1 MTPLLLG
8 LLLAAPTP
16 AAASSDAVTSALAQA
31 GPGTR
36 IGLLVSDDQGREI
49 VAIRPDE
56 RFVPASNTKIFTT
69 AAAFATLDMTAAD
82 GGGGAEVRLEGR
94 DVVLVGHGDARLS
107 SAADCRVDCLAQ
119 LARAVAARTHVVD
132 DVIGDDSAFPDER
145 WPQGMSWNNQAG
157 RYGTAISALTIDDNV
172 VELAVVPGALGASPA
187 ITGDGYY
194 RIENRAITVAG
205 GTTALDVTRLPGS
218 DTLRITGTVGAGA
231 APRPLLVGLDD
242 PAYRA
247 AWRLARLLRENGV
260 RVTGSVTVRHRPLSP
275 ADDPEVRGSA
285 PAPRPPAPPAALA
298 RLTPPPL
305 GDDARLTN
313 KVSQNLHAELFLR
326 RVAAATG
333 SGSVADGRAA
343 VIRMLSAIGVPR
355 WQYDFADGSGMS
367 SYNRVTPRATIAV
380 LRWIAA
386 QPWGAAWRATLPVG
400 GVDGTLAAR
409 FHATALD
416 GRLFAKTGSL
426 NATNAV
432 SGYLTAASGHVLTF
446 AAFANDVP
454 GDASATKAIDAALLA
469 VAATH

>member
-1 MTPLLLG
+1 MLLG
-8 LLLAAPTP
+8 LLLAAPT
-16 AAASSDAVTSALAQA
+16 AAASPSDAVASALAQA

-36 IGLLVSDDQGREI
+36 IGLVVTDEQGREI

-82 GGGGAEVRLEGR
+82 GGGGAEVRLEGQ
-94 DVVLVGHGDARLS
+94 DAVLVGHGDARLS
-107 SAADCRVDCLAQ
+107 SATDCRVDCLAE
-119 LARAVAARTHVVD
+119 LARAVAARTHVVH

-172 VELAVVPGALGASPA
+172 VELSVTPGTQGASPA

-205 GTTALDVTRLPGS
+205 GKTALEVTRLPGS
-218 DTLRITGTVGAGA
+218 DTLRITGSVGTGA

-242 PAYRA
+242 PAHRA

-275 ADDPEVRGSA
+275 ADDPEVRGGA

-298 RLTPPPL
+298 RLAPPPL

-326 RVAAATG
+326 RVAAASG

-343 VIRMLSAIGVPR
+343 VIGMLSAIGVPR

-367 SYNRVTPRATIAV
+367 SYNRVTPRATITL

-386 QPWGAAWRATLPVG
+386 QPWGPAWRATLPVG

-409 FHATALD
+409 FHGTALD

-446 AAFANDVP
+446 AAFCNDVP

-469 VAATH
+469 VAAEH

>member
-8 LLLAAPTP
+8 LLLATP
-16 AAASSDAVTSALAQA
+16 AAGSPSDAVASALAQA

-36 IGLLVSDDQGREI
+36 IGLVVVDEQGREI

-82 GGGGAEVRLEGR
+82 GGGGAEVRMEGY
-94 DVVLVGHGDARLS
+94 DVVLVGQGDARLS
-107 SAADCRVDCLAQ
+107 SAPGCRVDCLAE
-119 LARAVAARTHVVD
+119 LARAVAARTHVVH

-157 RYGTAISALTIDDNV
+157 RYGTAVSALTIDDNV
-172 VELAVVPGALGASPA
+172 AELSVTPGAIGASPA
-187 ITGDGYY
+187 IGGDGYY

-205 GTTALDVTRLPGS
+205 AKTALDATRLPGS
-218 DTLRITGTVGAGA
+218 YTLRIAGTLGAS
-231 APRPLLVGLDD
+231 APSRPLLVGIDD
-242 PAYRA
+242 PAHRA
-247 AWRLARLLRENGV
+247 AWRLVRLLREAGV
-260 RVTGSVTVRHRPLSP
+260 RVTGTVTVRHRPLSP
-275 ADDPEVRGSA
+275 SDDPAVRGDT

-298 RLTPPPL
+298 QLAPPPL
-305 GDDARLTN
+305 GDDVRFTN

-326 RVAAATG
+326 RVAATSG
-333 SGSVADGRAA
+333 SGSVADGRA
-343 VIRMLSAIGVPR
+343 VVSRMLGQIGVPR

-367 SYNRVTPRATIAV
+367 SYNRVTPRATVAM

-409 FHATALD
+409 FHGTPLE
-416 GRLFAKTGSL
+416 GRIFAKTGSL

-432 SGYLTAASGHVLTF
+432 SGYFTTASGKVLTF

-454 GDASATKAIDAALLA
+454 GEASATAAIDQALLA
-469 VAATH
+469 VAASH

>member
-1 MTPLLLG
+1 MLLG
-8 LLLAAPTP
+8 LLLAAPASAESP
-16 AAASSDAVTSALAQA
+16 PDPVAAALAQA

-36 IGLLVSDDQGREI
+36 IGLVVVDEQGHEI

-56 RFVPASNTKIFTT
+56 RFMPASNTKIFTT

-107 SAADCRVDCLAQ
+107 SAPDCRVDCLAA
-119 LARAVAARTHVVD
+119 LADAVAARTHVVH

-157 RYGTAISALTIDDNV
+157 RYGTAVSALTIDDNV
-172 VELAVVPGALGASPA
+172 AELAVTSGAIGTPPGIGS
-187 ITGDGYY
+187 DGYY
-194 RIENRAITVAG
+194 RIENRAITVPGARSS
-205 GTTALDVTRLPGS
+205 LEVTRLPGS
-218 DTLRITGTVGAGA
+218 DILQITGSLGSSAT
-231 APRPLLVGLDD
+231 PRPLFVGIDD
-242 PAYRA
+242 PAHRA
-247 AWRLARLLRENGV
+247 AWRLIRLLRADGV
-260 RVTGSVTVRHRPLSP
+260 RVTGTVTVRHRPLSP
-275 ADDPEVRGSA
+275 SDDPAQRSGA

-298 RLTPPPL
+298 RLAPPPL
-305 GDDARLTN
+305 AEDARLTN

-333 SGSVADGRAA
+333 SGSVADGRA
-343 VIRMLSAIGVPR
+343 VVSHMLGDIGIAR

-367 SYNRVTPRATIAV
+367 SYNRVTPRATVAL
-380 LRWIAA
+380 LRWITA
-386 QPWGAAWRATLPVG
+386 QPWGAAWRTTLPVG

-409 FHATALD
+409 FHGTPLD

-426 NATNAV
+426 NATSAV
-432 SGYLTAASGHVLTF
+432 SGYLTGASGHVLTF

-454 GDASATKAIDAALLA
+454 GDASAIGAIDQALLA
-469 VAATH
+469 VAASH